1 MSVGDDARKMHSNQ
15 IGLSSRVLAVVAT
28 ASAPELKTET
38 LRHIEMMQPLF
49 DQVAVT
55 LSNAAL
61 FESAQREIAE
71 RKQVEKA
78 LRASEERFRGLVC
91 PGRADPSVGPPGLSR
106 GVRRYGRCC

>member
-1 MSVGDDARKMHSNQ
+1 MHSNQ

-49 DQVAVT
+49 NQVAVA
-55 LSNAAL
+55 AAL

-71 RKQVEKA
+71 RKQVEEA
-78 LRASEERFRGLVC
+78 LRASEE
-91 PGRADPSVGPPGLSR
+91 
-106 GVRRYGRCC
+106 

>member
-1 MSVGDDARKMHSNQ
+1 MTGIKAAFREADGGPSAGTVSVSVGADAKKHLNQ

-49 DQVAVT
+49 NQVAVA

-71 RKQVEKA
+71 RKQVEEA
-78 LRASEERFRGLVC
+78 LRASEE
-91 PGRADPSVGPPGLSR
+91 
-106 GVRRYGRCC
+106 

>member
-1 MSVGDDARKMHSNQ
+1 MQKKIHSNQ

-49 DQVAVT
+49 NQVAVA

-71 RKQVEKA
+71 RKQVEEA
-78 LRASEERFRGLVC
+78 LHASEERFRGLVC
-91 PGRADPSVGPPGLSR
+91 PGRADPGVGPPGLSR